1 MCNNFLKGLRVM
13 KGLTQDDM
21 AKLLKISV
29 KTYSR
34 KESGY
39 SDFTLTESKAIA
51 DLFKKTI
58 DEIFFNKECNA
69 KGTLINSA

>member
-1 MCNNFLKGLRVM
+1 MRNNFLKGLRVM

-21 AKLLKISV
+21 AELLNISV

-34 KESGY
+34 KESGN
-39 SDFTLTESKAIA
+39 SDFTLTESKTIA
-51 DLFKKTI
+51 DLFEKTI
-58 DEIFFNKECNA
+58 DEIFFNKKCNA